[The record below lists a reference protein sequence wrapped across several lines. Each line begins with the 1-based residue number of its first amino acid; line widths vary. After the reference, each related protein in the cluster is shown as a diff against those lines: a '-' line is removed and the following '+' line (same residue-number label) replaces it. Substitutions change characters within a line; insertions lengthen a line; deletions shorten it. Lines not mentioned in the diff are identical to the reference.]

1 MELRGVRLIGN
12 LDEIRV
18 SSGRIMAAYLDRR
31 RQAETDALT
40 QPRRRPRRR
49 TPEAVRALNPESRW
63 VVSGFFLI
71 ASTEVKRWSGSTDLF
86 FEAGGI
92 EFHVVS
98 LSKWTSSPTGF
109 ETWNFRALCAPTEA
123 QLKRLPTT
131 VKRRTEP
138 VEAHDSSL
146 TEPMDARDSSLG
158 KT

>member
-1 MELRGVRLIGN
+1 MELRGVRLLGN
-12 LDEIRV
+12 PDELRV

-31 RQAETDALT
+31 RQAETDESLT
-40 QPRRRPRRR
+40 QPKRSPRRR
-49 TPEAVRALNPESRW
+49 TPEAVKTLNPEGRW

-71 ASTEVKRWSGSTDLF
+71 ASTEVKRWSGSTDLR

-123 QLKRLPTT
+123 QLERLPTT

-138 VEAHDSSL
+138 
-146 TEPMDARDSSLG
+146 MDAHDSSLG

>member
-12 LDEIRV
+12 LDEFRV
-18 SSGRIMAAYLDRR
+18 ASGRIMAAYLDRR
-31 RQAETDALT
+31 RQAATDESLT
-40 QPRRRPRRR
+40 QSKRRTRRR
-49 TPEAVRALNPESRW
+49 TPEAVKAFNPERRW
-63 VVSGFFLI
+63 VVSGFLLI
-71 ASTEVKRWSGSTDLF
+71 SSTEVKRWSGSTDLL

-123 QLKRLPTT
+123 QLERLPTT

-138 VEAHDSSL
+138 MDTHD
-146 TEPMDARDSSLG
+146 PSLG
-158 KT
+158 QT

>member
-1 MELRGVRLIGN
+1 MELRGVRLIGK
-12 LDEIRV
+12 LDELRV

-31 RQAETDALT
+31 RQAETDEALT
-40 QPRRRPRRR
+40 QPKRRPRRH

-71 ASTEVKRWSGSTDLF
+71 ASTEVKRWSGSTDLL

-98 LSKWTSSPTGF
+98 LSKWTSSPSGF

-123 QLKRLPTT
+123 QLERLPTS
-131 VKRRTEP
+131 VKRR
-138 VEAHDSSL
+138 V
-146 TEPMDARDSSLG
+146 EPMDARDPSARQASHG